1 MHIRVLGAHGSEL
14 LVPNRNTLQLCQSV
28 GFLVN
33 QQLMIDAGTISAAL
47 TIEEQIRI
55 RYVLLSHLHLDHIKG
70 LVSLVDNLVGVAAS
84 HVIVMGTRSILE
96 GLRTYIFNDQVFP
109 NFFSLPNS
117 KNPILRE
124 LCVEPYR
131 ETWIAGVGITPVPVN
146 HTVPTVGFLI
156 QDLSTAWV
164 YSADTYQTE
173 PIWQIVRDN
182 PNVKAAFIETSFPNE
197 MGDLAQ
203 ISKHLTPALLAGE
216 FEKIGKPDLPVYV
229 YHVKPA
235 LQQPITSQLDAL
247 GIPNLSVLK
256 EGQIVTL

>member
-1 MHIRVLGAHGSEL
+1 MQVRVLGAHGSEL
-14 LVPNRNTLQLCQSV
+14 LVPHGNQMQLCQSV

-84 HVIVMGTRSILE
+84 QVIVMGTRSILE

-146 HTVPTVGFLI
+146 HTIPTVGFLI
-156 QDLSTAWV
+156 QDLTTAWV

-173 PIWQIVRDN
+173 TIWQIVRDN
-182 PNVKAAFIETSFPNE
+182 PKVKAAFIETSFPNE

-203 ISKHLTPALLAGE
+203 ISKHLTPALLARE

-229 YHVKPA
+229 YHIKPA
-235 LQQPITSQLDAL
+235 LQQPITSQLEAL